1 MEDIMNIEQEQAI
14 AKEVMEKIAP
24 FCTCVAC
31 AGGAP
36 RDWYDGNTCNDID
49 IYFVTPFTT
58 LSKLKTMFDTF
69 FPEYELKG
77 ACISGEHISKESS
90 EMYSPME
97 YLQRIFTNTYK
108 GKKVQLIQMTQRC
121 DLLSEMDSCNC
132 QIEWTPSGHYYM
144 TDDFRLGYLT
154 NTLFPTKDGS
164 IQLAHFRKMV
174 ERFPDK
180 QVVTTKDQ
188 ALQQLLRNL
197 MKRDA
202 G

>member
-1 MEDIMNIEQEQAI
+1 
-14 AKEVMEKIAP
+14 
-24 FCTCVAC
+24 
-31 AGGAP
+31 
-36 RDWYDGNTCNDID
+36 
-49 IYFVTPFTT
+49 
-58 LSKLKTMFDTF
+58 
-69 FPEYELKG
+69 
-77 ACISGEHISKESS
+77 
-90 EMYSPME
+90 
-97 YLQRIFTNTYK
+97 
-108 GKKVQLIQMTQRC
+108 
-121 DLLSEMDSCNC
+121 
-132 QIEWTPSGHYYM
+132 M